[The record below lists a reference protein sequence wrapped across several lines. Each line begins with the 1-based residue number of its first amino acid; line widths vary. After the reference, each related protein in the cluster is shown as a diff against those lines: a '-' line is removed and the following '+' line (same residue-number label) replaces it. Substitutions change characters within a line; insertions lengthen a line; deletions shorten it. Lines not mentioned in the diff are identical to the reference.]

1 MIIGIPKEIKDNEY
15 RVGMTPAGVAAL
27 KGAGHRVV
35 VEKAAGLGSGI
46 TDEEFIQAGGEIVP
60 GAADVYSAADMIIKV
75 KEPLPGEYDLMK
87 EGQIVFAYLH
97 LAPEKELTQVLLRKK
112 VVGVAFETVQLANRG
127 LPLLVPMSVIAGR
140 MSIQI
145 GIHYLEKQNGGKGIL
160 ISGVPGVLP
169 GKVAVIGGGTVGYN
183 AARQAS
189 GLGADVTIVDI
200 VPQRLVQLD
209 DLFQG
214 RVKTLMSNAF
224 NIANLVKEADLVIG
238 AVLIPG
244 ARTPVLV
251 TEEMVKTM
259 KPGSVIVDVAIDQ
272 GGSVQTMDRITSHSD
287 PTFVKYGVV
296 HYSVP
301 NIPGAVPRTATFAL
315 ANATLPYAL
324 QLANKGWKKALQDD
338 PVLAKGLNVADGKVT
353 FKAVADEQGLEY
365 TPPEELL
372 K

>member
-145 GIHYLEKQNGGKGIL
+145 LSLIHI
-160 ISGVPGVLP
+160 
-169 GKVAVIGGGTVGYN
+169 
-183 AARQAS
+183 
-189 GLGADVTIVDI
+189 
-200 VPQRLVQLD
+200 
-209 DLFQG
+209 
-214 RVKTLMSNAF
+214 
-224 NIANLVKEADLVIG
+224 
-238 AVLIPG
+238 
-244 ARTPVLV
+244 
-251 TEEMVKTM
+251 
-259 KPGSVIVDVAIDQ
+259 
-272 GGSVQTMDRITSHSD
+272 
-287 PTFVKYGVV
+287 
-296 HYSVP
+296 
-301 NIPGAVPRTATFAL
+301 
-315 ANATLPYAL
+315 
-324 QLANKGWKKALQDD
+324 
-338 PVLAKGLNVADGKVT
+338 
-353 FKAVADEQGLEY
+353 
-365 TPPEELL
+365 
-372 K
+372 